1 MGKDQLTLKPYFPE
15 HYPLLC
21 EWWDSHGS
29 LRASRSDLESGIGL
43 VAESDSRPIGACFL
57 YVTGALGFI
66 EAMVISPDS
75 TVSKS
80 RKIADTLFK
89 ELHKIAKAEGVNKLI
104 AFVQSKGMV
113 RECSRSGFTQVGPPM
128 AQMVQTI

>member
-1 MGKDQLTLKPYFPE
+1 
-15 HYPLLC
+15 
-21 EWWDSHGS
+21 
-29 LRASRSDLESGIGL
+29 
-43 VAESDSRPIGACFL
+43 
-57 YVTGALGFI
+57 
-66 EAMVISPDS
+66 MVISPDS
-75 TVSKS
+75 TVAKS

-89 ELHKIAKAEGVNKLI
+89 ELHKIAKAEGINKLI